1 VLRTDERGRE
11 ERESEEWFG
20 FEIVDGGQTSFG
32 LRYTLYYFLRLT
44 TRYSD
49 HYSTWVYFVACSV
62 VDETF
67 HVHPNTYMLGNQ
79 SPH

>member
-32 LRYTLYYFLRLT
+32 LRYTLILFFKIN
-44 TRYSD
+44 YSLLVT
-49 HYSTWVYFVACSV
+49 SLFNMGLLCS
-62 VDETF
+62 
-67 HVHPNTYMLGNQ
+67 L
-79 SPH
+79 